1 MKPPLTSPTV
11 KPSRLRVRTRV
22 RAPGVSS
29 TASRTSSRTEAGRPG
44 QGRHAGAQRL
54 LEVELA
60 GHRAR
65 RHLGDLGLAAAV
77 RREQLDDL
85 LLDEG
90 RVDVEDDEAAAAA
103 GQAARCDRDVDA
115 LGRGDERELG
125 AQGRHVGAGDVE
137 LDGRHGVARQT
148 TDAVDVGAVVGDPG
162 RDEGDGVRAE
172 RRAEDDDG
180 GAPLARA
187 RVDAGALD
195 DGERQAEAV
204 GGDRGGVAQLVDV
217 RPGAQQDG
225 EGQVAVDDD
234 LLDVEDLRVDPGQR
248 PEERAGHT
256 GPVVSRHGDAE
267 GLDVR
272 SVRAVRFG
280 HRVRVVT
287 TARARATFRHTAGR

>member
-1 MKPPLTSPTV
+1 M
-11 KPSRLRVRTRV
+11 
-22 RAPGVSS
+22 
-29 TASRTSSRTEAGRPG
+29 
-44 QGRHAGAQRL
+44 
-54 LEVELA
+54 
-60 GHRAR
+60 
-65 RHLGDLGLAAAV
+65 

-90 RVDVEDDEAAAAA
+90 RVDVEDDEAAATA

-115 LGRGDERELG
+115 LRRGDERELG

-137 LDGRHGVARQT
+137 LDGRHGVARQP

-180 GAPLARA
+180 GAPVPRA

-225 EGQVAVDDD
+225 ERQVAVDDD
-234 LLDVEDLRVDPGQR
+234 LLDVEDLARR
-248 PEERAGHT
+248 PRTAPRAASRSHRAGRL
-256 GPVVSRHGDAE
+256 PSR
-267 GLDVR
+267 
-272 SVRAVRFG
+272 
-280 HRVRVVT
+280 
-287 TARARATFRHTAGR
+287 